1 MKIVF
6 MGTPLYAE
14 EILKELLKNKIELVL
29 VLTQPDK
36 AVGRKAKLTPPK
48 VKEFLL
54 QEYPEIEILQPKTLR
69 AKEIQEKIIQAK
81 PDFIVVAAYGKI
93 LPKEILDITTC
104 INLHAS
110 LLPKYRGASPIQQA
124 LLEGDKVTGISSMLM
139 SEGMDEGDILLQES
153 LEIGEKNFEELY
165 QALSLLA
172 AKLTIETLRNFE
184 NIQPRKQDE
193 SQATYCSKISKED
206 GLISYEDDYKK
217 IYNKFRAFSS
227 WPTIYF
233 ENGLKLTDIK
243 LYSSEEKAE
252 VGTITNIFKKS
263 FTLQVKN
270 GELEIFSLQEPSKK
284 VNSAINYLNGKR
296 LKLGNKIF

>member
-6 MGTPLYAE
+6 MGTPAYAK
-14 EILKELLKNKIELVL
+14 EILKEILKNNIEVTLVL
-29 VLTQPDK
+29 SQPDK
-36 AVGRKAKLTPPK
+36 AVGRKAILTPPK

-54 QEYPEIEILQPKTLR
+54 DEYPEIEILQPKTLR
-69 AKEIQEKIIQAK
+69 NEEVQERIKEAK
-81 PDFIVVAAYGKI
+81 PDFILVAAYGKI
-93 LPKEILDITTC
+93 LPKEILNIATC

-124 LLEGDKVTGISSMLM
+124 LLQGDKITGISSMLM
-139 SEGMDEGDILLQES
+139 SEGMDEGDILLKES
-153 LEIGEKNFEELY
+153 LEIGDKNFEELY

-172 AKLTIETLRNFE
+172 AKLAVKTLRNFA
-184 NIQPRKQDE
+184 NIKPEKQDE

-206 GLISYEDDYKK
+206 GLISYEDDYQK
-217 IYNKFRAFSS
+217 IYNKFCAFSS

-243 LYSSEEKAE
+243 IFSSEQKAE
-252 VGTITNIFKKS
+252 NGTISNIFKKS